1 MQEGVGMLMR
11 IRKGFTLIELIMVIV
26 IIGILAAIAVPK
38 FINLRKDAQK
48 ASCFGSASAIQTALS
63 TYYARQAVKGTGAFP
78 AKGALVATS
87 TDPFVAYLGENKIP
101 THPMNWSWDNYYS
114 IVSTDVDGHVASMS
128 FKTGKGGA
136 AGACTGF

>member
-1 MQEGVGMLMR
+1 MRQTLQEGVSMLMR

-48 ASCFGSASAIQTALS
+48 ASCYGSASAIQTALS

-78 AKGALVATS
+78 ATLADTTFTTAYLGSGALPSHPMGWSWDKYYSTTAANNYATS
-87 TDPFVAYLGENKIP
+87 TFL
-101 THPMNWSWDNYYS
+101 
-114 IVSTDVDGHVASMS
+114 
-128 FKTGKGGA
+128 TGKGSTGS
-136 AGACTGF
+136 GACTGF